1 MVSTALYPIVQS
13 TTSGLRQ
20 WTVPTLLHHNASDEE
35 KGIVI
40 RAIYRQVLGNAHVME
55 SERLETVESQFK
67 QGHLSVREFVRQLAK
82 SELYR
87 SRFFDNC
94 YRYRAIELNF
104 KHLLGRAPDDF
115 AEMRYHSTIL
125 DTQGFAADIDTYLD
139 GDEYQTTFGESIV
152 PYYRGHQ
159 TRPGQSM
166 QEFTNFWQLL
176 PSLSSSDKDLATNNK
191 ARLTQPLLA
200 QVAMSQQP
208 GRDARDIL
216 AEVFQSQRGTE
227 RKAFTPAGSSIPNQT
242 LQQTVQAQA
251 QQIDM
256 LQQQLSALRPTANL
270 GATVSGSWGSPE
282 CAAISA
288 SGLALGVR
296 EFSSLQ
302 QQAEAQTTQIAA
314 LQEQIAEAQRYSAI
328 ADYRLNKWRSRVFN
342 R

>member
-1 MVSTALYPIVQS
+1 MASRALYPIVQS

-35 KGIVI
+35 KEVVI

-55 SERLETVESQFK
+55 SERLGTIESQFK
-67 QGHLSVREFVRQLAK
+67 QGNLSVREFVRQLAK
-82 SELYR
+82 SQLYR

-139 GDEYQTTFGESIV
+139 SDEYQAAFGESIV

-166 QEFTNFWQLL
+166 LEFTNFWQLL
-176 PSLSSSDKDLATNNK
+176 PSASSSDKDLATNNK

-200 QVAMSQQP
+200 QVAVSQRQ
-208 GRDARDIL
+208 GRDASDIL
-216 AEVFQSQRGTE
+216 AEIFQSQRTTE
-227 RKAFTPAGSSIPNQT
+227 SKAFTPAGSSIPIQT
-242 LQQTVQAQA
+242 LPQMVQAQA
-251 QQIDM
+251 QQIAT
-256 LQQQLSALRPTANL
+256 LQQQLAALRPTANI
-270 GATVSGSWGSPE
+270 GAAVSGSWGSAE
-282 CAAISA
+282 RTATSA
-288 SGLALGVR
+288 SWPLLGVH
-296 EFSSLQ
+296 ELSSLQ
-302 QQAEAQTTQIAA
+302 QQAEAQTAQIAA
-314 LQEQIAEAQRYSAI
+314 LQEQIAEAQRYSMI